1 MNYNFLKH
9 LEKRRETDMLDKK
22 KIPFAYAEVLAFI
35 DNLGDYYRNQI
46 PKDVLDHMERNKDPH
61 AHIELHTSDSDVNI
75 SLEASAL
82 IAALN
87 LEYWCHD
94 EEEKKRLWE
103 LYERNEQRE
112 KLKQYQKL
120 REKEE

>member
-1 MNYNFLKH
+1 MLSK
-9 LEKRRETDMLDKK
+9 LSVEILWEARMLDKK

-46 PKDVLDHMERNKDPH
+46 PKDVLDHMERNKDPN
-61 AHIELHTSDSDVNI
+61 AHFEPRASDLSANI
-75 SLEASAL
+75 SVEASAL

-94 EEEKKRLWE
+94 EQEKKRFLE